1 MLMDMFYSST
11 DGMIRHRQRFHFHEA
26 MLKINEQMHKY
37 WKENGEEKSSQYSV
51 SSWIMNLPVDERVK
65 EWLAGEEFYKQ
76 QLQMKH
82 ILPAVA
88 DKFLVDQQ
96 SIKKGASILCFDEIQ
111 VPVIIKA
118 SSTWA
123 YLIVSV
129 TWDYLAYL
137 SVYRQLMCLLLW
149 RYLES

>member
-1 MLMDMFYSST
+1 
-11 DGMIRHRQRFHFHEA
+11 

-37 WKENGEEKSSQYSV
+37 WKENGAEKSSQYRI
-51 SSWIMNLPVDERVK
+51 SSWIMNLPVDEKVK

-96 SIKKGASILCFDEIQ
+96 SSKKGASILCFDEIQ
-111 VPVIIKA
+111 VTTVFKFII
-118 SSTWA
+118 
-123 YLIVSV
+123 LRI
-129 TWDYLAYL
+129 DCRL
-137 SVYRQLMCLLLW
+137 
-149 RYLES
+149 

>member
-1 MLMDMFYSST
+1 
-11 DGMIRHRQRFHFHEA
+11 

-96 SIKKGASILCFDEIQ
+96 SSKRGASILCFDEIQ
-111 VPVIIKA
+111 VTTVHKENYQSQCVSLRA
-118 SSTWA
+118 
-123 YLIVSV
+123 LI
-129 TWDYLAYL
+129 
-137 SVYRQLMCLLLW
+137 
-149 RYLES
+149 